1 MPARTGHLG
10 AVAAVPCKLF
20 QSLGRSSVLMPDVSP
35 QLTDTLCAAALSKIK
50 GQANGE
56 ELRSPVA
63 PATNMLHFHTYN
75 CRHHNDAISGGC
87 MGVLEMSAED
97 RRLHRSVVC
106 SQCEKFCGCG
116 RRGCGSEAHGK
127 LCRVVSGRVEEDEAW
142 CKSERRWA
150 AMEEEEDWDS
160 QF

>member
-1 MPARTGHLG
+1 
-10 AVAAVPCKLF
+10 
-20 QSLGRSSVLMPDVSP
+20 MPDVSP

-160 QF
+160 TY